1 MENKLKDKTTKA
13 AFSKAVD
20 LALKRIKKDP
30 VEGMKDITNIMDKY
44 IMPKSS
50 KENSAKHALERI
62 KKEFNNP
69 SSKWSSFAEDIVNE
83 IDDNVLKS
91 FIMTVAY
98 NAVYKGN
105 SQRNELQRKYDCNI
119 PWAILLD
126 PTSACNLAC
135 KGCWAAEYG
144 HKNNLTYEE
153 MRDIVQQANEI
164 GCYFF
169 LMTGGEPLVR
179 KDDIIKLA
187 NEFNDSAFHLYTN
200 RTLIDEEFCKEVAKA
215 GNISFALSVEGSEES
230 TDFRRGDGVYNKVL
244 NAMDLLKRYKLL
256 YGVSVC
262 YTSKNYK
269 QITSDEFISKMTDHG
284 CKLAWFFH
292 YMPVGND
299 ADPSLLPTPEQRQY
313 VCDRIRY
320 IRSAAS
326 PHKIY
331 AIDFQNDGEFING
344 CIAGGRNYLHINS
357 LGDVEPCAFIHY
369 SDSNIREKTLLEA
382 LQSPLFM
389 AYHDNQPFNDN
400 MFKPCPMLEN
410 AGKLTKLVEESNA
423 KSTDFISPE
432 DPKDLE
438 AKCSPYAKNW
448 NKTADE
454 IWEKRQKEKK
464 SNLVEN

>member
-13 AFSKAVD
+13 AFSKAID

-50 KENSAKHALERI
+50 EENSAKHALERI
-62 KKEFNNP
+62 RKEFDNP

-83 IDDNVLKS
+83 IDDNVLKR

-105 SQRNELQRKYDCNI
+105 AQRNELQRKYNCNI
-119 PWAILLD
+119 PWAILFD

-144 HKNNLTYEE
+144 HQNSLSYEE
-153 MRDIVQQANEI
+153 MEDIIRQGNEI

-187 NEFNDSAFHLYTN
+187 NEFNESAFHIYTN
-200 RTLIDEEFCKEVAKA
+200 GTLIDEDFCKEVAKV

-230 TDFRRGDGVYNKVL
+230 TDFRRGDGVYNRVL
-244 NAMDLLKRYKLL
+244 NAMDLLRKYKLL

-262 YTSKNYK
+262 YTSKNYT
-269 QITSDEFISKMTDHG
+269 QVTSDEFIGKMTDHG

-320 IRSAAS
+320 IRSADS

-331 AIDFQNDGEFING
+331 AIDFQNDAEFING

-357 LGDVEPCAFIHY
+357 LGDMEPCAFIHY
-369 SDSNIREKTLLEA
+369 SDSNIREKTLLEG

-389 AYHDNQPFNDN
+389 GYHDNQPFNDN

-438 AKCSPYAKNW
+438 AKCKPYAKNW
-448 NKTADE
+448 NKTAND
-454 IWEKRQKEKK
+454 IWEKRQEEKK
-464 SNLVEN
+464 SNLVEK

>member
-1 MENKLKDKTTKA
+1 METKLKDKTTKV
-13 AFSKAVD
+13 AFSKAID
-20 LALKRIKKDP
+20 LALKHVKKDP
-30 VEGMKDITNIMDKY
+30 VEGMKDITKIMDKY

-50 KENSAKHALERI
+50 EENSAKHALERI
-62 KKEFNNP
+62 RAEFANP
-69 SSKWSSFAEDIVNE
+69 SSKWASFAEEIVDE
-83 IDDNVLKS
+83 VDDHVLKQ

-105 SQRNELQRKYDCNI
+105 AKRNELQRQYNCNI
-119 PWAILLD
+119 PWAILFD
-126 PTSACNLAC
+126 PTSACNLEC

-144 HKNNLTYEE
+144 HKNNLSYEE
-153 MRDIVQQANEI
+153 MEDIVRQANEI

-169 LMTGGEPLVR
+169 LLTGGEPMVR

-187 NEFNDSAFHLYTN
+187 NEFNESEFFLFTN
-200 RTLIDEEFCKEVAKA
+200 GTLIDDEFCDEVVKA
-215 GNISFALSVEGSEES
+215 GNISFGLSVEGTEES
-230 TDFRRGDGVYNKVL
+230 TDFRRGEGVYKRVL
-244 NAMDLLKRYKLL
+244 DAMDRLREHKLL

-262 YTSKNYK
+262 YTSKNYE
-269 QITSDEFISKMTDHG
+269 QITSDEFISKMIDHG

-299 ADPSLLPTPEQRQY
+299 ADPSLLPTPQQRQY
-313 VCDRIRY
+313 VCERIRY
-320 IRSAAS
+320 IRSGSS
-326 PHKIY
+326 PYKIY

-369 SDSNIREKTLLEA
+369 SDSNIREKTLMES

-410 AGKLTKLVEESNA
+410 AGKLTKIVEESKA

-454 IWEKRQKEKK
+454 IWEKRKEERKANSVK
-464 SNLVEN
+464 